1 MRTGDGPGRFV
12 WEGSYCSRPEPTEN
26 GLIGEDW
33 GRAWEVCVGGPTAAD
48 QSPPYCS
55 RPEPTENGLIGED
68 WGRAWEVCVGGVLLQ
83 PTRAHRER
91 SDR

>member
-33 GRAWEVCVGGPTAAD
+33 GRAWEVCVGG
-48 QSPPYCS
+48 
-55 RPEPTENGLIGED
+55 
-68 WGRAWEVCVGGVLLQ
+68 VLLQ

>member
-33 GRAWEVCVGGPTAAD
+33 TADWDVCVCLWGGLKRANSEVGQNPLRKPIRKHSAAA
-48 QSPPYCS
+48 
-55 RPEPTENGLIGED
+55 GE
-68 WGRAWEVCVGGVLLQ
+68 G
-83 PTRAHRER
+83 
-91 SDR
+91 